1 MVCAESDP
9 HPAQF
14 HNKLTYYLYQ
24 RWGRVGVKGQTKLH
38 GPFSNESFARVSFTN
53 KFSEKTKTYFKPSN
67 VHTTSFIPSSICL
80 NLYTPILTDYNSS
93 AGENLSLLSE
103 SLEVDKPLES
113 SRLDPHVASFVSLI
127 FK

>member
-38 GPFSNESFARVSFTN
+38 GPFNNESFARVSFTN

-67 VHTTSFIPSSICL
+67 VQTTSFIPSSICL

-93 AGENLSLLSE
+93 AGGNLSLLSE

>member
-1 MVCAESDP
+1 MGKSWCERP
-9 HPAQF
+9 
-14 HNKLTYYLYQ
+14 N
-24 RWGRVGVKGQTKLH
+24 QTIWP
-38 GPFSNESFARVSFTN
+38 PFNQESFARVSFAN
-53 KFSEKTKTYFKPSN
+53 KFYEKTKTNFKPSD
-67 VHTTSFIPSSICL
+67 VQTSFIPSSIFP